1 MTRHG
6 FARAAAL
13 AAALAAPS
21 VGLAYFPPTI
31 GIPPVTGTGT
41 PPDPFTP
48 PNTGGLGEPEEPE
61 PPPGRSRD
69 GSWVPPVRPAD
80 ALRASVPGPPSFRPG
95 PRPRCTDCPAAGRI
109 VEAGRTCAPDLGD
122 ARPTRLARPPG
133 PPPLA
138 TLPIFPPV
146 PGRSGSKE

>member
-21 VGLAYFPPTI
+21 VSLAYFPPNI

-48 PNTGGLGEPEEPE
+48 PTTGGLGEPEEPE
-61 PPPGRSRD
+61 PPPGPSVQTPEPASIVT
-69 GSWVPPVRPAD
+69 GLTGAVLALGYGVR
-80 ALRASVPGPPSFRPG
+80 RR
-95 PRPRCTDCPAAGRI
+95 RKQAA
-109 VEAGRTCAPDLGD
+109 
-122 ARPTRLARPPG
+122 
-133 PPPLA
+133 
-138 TLPIFPPV
+138 
-146 PGRSGSKE
+146 

>member
-48 PNTGGLGEPEEPE
+48 PPTGGLGEPEEPE
-61 PPPGRSRD
+61 PPEGPS
-69 GSWVPPVRPAD
+69 VQTPEP
-80 ALRASVPGPPSFRPG
+80 ASVVTALTG
-95 PRPRCTDCPAAGRI
+95 
-109 VEAGRTCAPDLGD
+109 VV
-122 ARPTRLARPPG
+122 LAVGYGVRKRRRQV
-133 PPPLA
+133 A
-138 TLPIFPPV
+138 
-146 PGRSGSKE
+146 